1 MKLQQQEIH
10 DSSSS
15 WYVAEST
22 KKTIPFT
29 VFLNEDNADE
39 IMEVLGLTPLGEG
52 DDDTEDEDDEWGVN
66 HSGGSKKQAGT

>member
-66 HSGGSKKQAGT
+66 HSGGSKKKAGT